1 MRVLFNLFASAAL
14 IGGVMLLP
22 ATLASASTTAGSWS
36 LHPAQTH
43 TSTSSTTTSTI
54 YKTLVRPP
62 INADGTS
69 NFPKKRGVIPVQFD
83 LQSATRTDVA
93 TTTTTGPVI
102 FESIIDS
109 DPSTYAA
116 SWLALNNPTVA
127 GQPLTFPQLDNLT
140 ANYSWLIGDCWG
152 GSLRWQ
158 ITVLDG
164 STYKTVHLYYG
175 TAPQFGNADASN
187 PNGVNGC
194 GGSEGAA
201 ATQSGVNMIALAQAE
216 QVSNTQGRFDLNQD
230 FGGPFYGTY
239 AETAAALGTLPIVQ
253 LNLVVDSGWQTFPNS
268 SPFHNGDEKLN
279 LLGASAN
286 DNVWTPEPAGQNTT
300 HVITDSAF
308 AATCNL
314 PQAKIEV
321 TKDDPNPDGTANET
335 VDSVQPKD
343 TGVYFR
349 NVDCKY
355 IYNLDVSTLT
365 GQGTYRVYA
374 NINGVRVLLS
384 PAKFDLL

>member
-1 MRVLFNLFASAAL
+1 MRRFFSLLAAAALTVSAMVSPASAITTPTTTGTWHL
-14 IGGVMLLP
+14 VP
-22 ATLASASTTAGSWS
+22 PQSHTSTTA
-36 LHPAQTH
+36 
-43 TSTSSTTTSTI
+43 TTTSTI

-62 INADGTS
+62 INADGSS

-102 FESIIDS
+102 FESIIDN
-109 DPSTYAA
+109 DPATYPY
-116 SWLALNNPTVA
+116 SYLAFNNPMIADSPITFS
-127 GQPLTFPQLDNLT
+127 QLTNLT

-158 ITVLDG
+158 ITVADG
-164 STYKTVHLYYG
+164 RTVHLYYG
-175 TAPQFGNADASN
+175 TAPEFGNAD
-187 PNGVNGC
+187 NGGTYPDGVHGC
-194 GGSEGAA
+194 GGSTALSVN
-201 ATQSGVNMIALAQAE
+201 QSGVNMIALAQAE
-216 QVSNTQGRFDLNQD
+216 QISGTQGRFDLNQD

-239 AETAAALGTLPIVQ
+239 AEAAAALGTLPIVQ
-253 LNLVVDSGWQTFPNS
+253 LNLVVDSGWKTFPG
-268 SPFHNGDEKLN
+268 HNGDEKVN
-279 LLGASAN
+279 LTSAIAN
-286 DNVWTPEPAGQNTT
+286 DNTWTPEPAGTTVT
-300 HVITDSAF
+300 HVITDGPF

-321 TKDDPNPDGTANET
+321 LKDDPNPDGIANET

-374 NINGVRVLLS
+374 NIDGVRVTNS

>member
-1 MRVLFNLFASAAL
+1 MRRFLILLAAAALTVSVAVPASA
-14 IGGVMLLP
+14 V
-22 ATLASASTTAGSWS
+22 TTPTTTGTWH
-36 LHPAQTH
+36 LVPAQTH
-43 TSTSSTTTSTI
+43 SSSSSTTTSTV

-62 INADGTS
+62 INADGSS

-102 FESIIDS
+102 FESIIDN
-109 DPSTYAA
+109 DPSTYAY
-116 SWLALNNPTVA
+116 SFLALNNPMVA

-164 STYKTVHLYYG
+164 STEKTVHLYYG
-175 TAPQFGNADASN
+175 TAPQFGNADGSN

-201 ATQSGVNMIALAQAE
+201 ATQSGVNMIDLAKAE
-216 QVSNTQGRFDLNQD
+216 QLSNTQGRFDLNQD

-239 AETAAALGTLPIVQ
+239 AETTAALGTLPIVQ

-286 DNVWTPEPAGQNTT
+286 DNIWTPEPAVSVVT

-308 AATCNL
+308 AATCTL
-314 PQAKIEV
+314 PAAKIEV
-321 TKDDPNPDGTANET
+321 VKNDASPDGTANET

-355 IYNLDVSTLT
+355 IYNLDVSTLS
-365 GQGTYRVYA
+365 GQGTYYVYA
-374 NINGVRVLLS
+374 NINGVRVVLS